1 MRAALPLRKAVPKC
15 QASPELCVVA
25 LLLVQH
31 PSSFSEQFTVLS
43 WEEVGVER
51 GTALLCGLWRL
62 QAADYEA

>member
-1 MRAALPLRKAVPKC
+1 MVRAALPLRKAVPKC

-31 PSSFSEQFTVLS
+31 PSSFSEQ

-51 GTALLCGLWRL
+51 ETALLCGLWRL